1 MPNVIPHA
9 YPGRVPGRQAVMQ
22 QPTRE
27 RGDSLEEFAI
37 GDISVLGDDGF
48 CVRLARSMFLEDSNM
63 ERSAGGGG
71 ATEGPPIK

>member
-1 MPNVIPHA
+1 
-9 YPGRVPGRQAVMQ
+9 MQ

-48 CVRLARSMFLEDSNM
+48 CVRLARSMFLEDSIWREVLAVEERPRGPRSN
-63 ERSAGGGG
+63 ERS
-71 ATEGPPIK
+71 